1 MTCLDDLSCEF
12 QYFPDQSVFCT
23 SELPASALGCGS
35 VCELKST
42 EAFLSL
48 EQTKNIPGALVLR
61 LFLLE
66 AKVNFQN
73 LVSKFVFRAMRHE
86 EKKFREK
93 NLGKS
98 QHGVFSTIQG

>member
-1 MTCLDDLSCEF
+1 MDDLSCEF
-12 QYFPDQSVFCT
+12 QYFQDSRVLCT

-42 EAFLSL
+42 QAFLPL
-48 EQTKNIPGALVLR
+48 EKAKNIPAALALG

-73 LVSKFVFRAMRHE
+73 LVSEFVLRPTSYK
-86 EKKFREK
+86 EKRLREK
-93 NLGKS
+93 
-98 QHGVFSTIQG
+98 